1 MENKDTLTGV
11 KCVVNSC
18 TYNKEGN
25 YCTANAIEI
34 LPRDAKSSSDTDCGT
49 FKSSMK

>member
-25 YCTANAIEI
+25 YCTANTIEI
-34 LPRDAKSSSDTDCGT
+34 LPRNAKSSEDTDCGT
-49 FKSSMK
+49 FVSNMK